1 MGFLAALVSFAAAQ
15 AEAHPDIL
23 RTLVAGITA
32 AVDQHEQHSQPGS
45 SSALTELRAGIA
57 AAASSAVT
65 SLVARQTPAAV
76 AKAPPPAPLVVLTEN
91 PTSATGAG
99 LP

>member
-1 MGFLAALVSFAAAQ
+1 M
-15 AEAHPDIL
+15 
-23 RTLVAGITA
+23 
-32 AVDQHEQHSQPGS
+32 
-45 SSALTELRAGIA
+45 ALTELRAGIA

-76 AKAPPPAPLVVLTEN
+76 AKAVTPVALVPTEN

>member
-1 MGFLAALVSFAAAQ
+1 MGFLTALVSFVAAQ

-32 AVDQHEQHSQPGS
+32 AVDQHEQHGGES
-45 SSALTELRAGIA
+45 SMALTELRAGIA

-76 AKAPPPAPLVVLTEN
+76 ATEAKPLIT
-91 PTSATGAG
+91 PTPNA